1 MSEATKVAVTDSNT
15 WMRIVYMVL
24 FGFVYSIAEVVM
36 IAIAVVQVL
45 FKLFTGEVNQNLLS
59 FGKQVVKY
67 IYNIMQ
73 FLTFITEE
81 KPFPFST
88 WQDSSR

>member
-45 FKLFTGEVNQNLLS
+45 FKLFTGEVNENLLKL
-59 FGKQVVKY
+59 GKQVVKY
-67 IYNIMQ
+67 IFNIMQ
-73 FLTFITEE
+73 FLTFNTEE

-88 WQDSSR
+88 WQESSQ

>member
-1 MSEATKVAVTDSNT
+1 MSEATKVAITNSNT

-45 FKLFTGEVNQNLLS
+45 FKLSTGEVNQNLLAL
-59 FGKQVVKY
+59 GKQVVKY

-73 FLTFITEE
+73 FLTFSTDE

-88 WQDSSR
+88 WQDSSK